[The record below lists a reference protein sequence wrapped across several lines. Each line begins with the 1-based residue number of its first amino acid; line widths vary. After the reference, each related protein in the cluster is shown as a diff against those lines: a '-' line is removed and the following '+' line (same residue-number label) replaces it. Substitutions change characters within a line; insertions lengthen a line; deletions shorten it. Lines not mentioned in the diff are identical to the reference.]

1 MIKKKRSFDGK
12 LENSGGEPVL
22 THHTSV
28 EKSLCFCSCQ
38 LHLWT
43 TGESWGLICIVLGVT
58 SVHILDACQPE
69 VKEKTEVKK
78 TWLIKTYTLFHDIL
92 VSSHNTTAQYVILKI
107 PKSISTLDKIVQECQ
122 ISTNYYQK

>member
-1 MIKKKRSFDGK
+1 MIKKKRSFDEK
-12 LENSGGEPVL
+12 QENSGREPVL

-69 VKEKTEVKK
+69 VKEKSEVKKK
-78 TWLIKTYTLFHDIL
+78 TWLTEAYTLFHDIL
-92 VSSHNTTAQYVILKI
+92 ISPHNTTAQYKVILKI
-107 PKSISTLDKIVQECQ
+107 PKSISILDKIV
-122 ISTNYYQK
+122 